1 MILLTG
7 ATGFVGHGILKYLI
21 ENKICPIRTY
31 GRRPPTLCANYV
43 GVDHV
48 NGQFDSDAS
57 YVEALC
63 GVDVVIHCAALAHA
77 HKDVTQLKNEFNLI
91 NCTATINLARQ
102 AASNGAKRFIFISSI
117 GVNGGLNKN
126 KPFRFDDVANPWDF
140 YTKSK
145 YNAELALQKISIET
159 GLEIVIIRP
168 PLVYGANASGN
179 FGKLSQA
186 IRCGRWLP
194 LGAINNKRSFVALDN
209 LVDLVVTCIDH
220 PKASNQT
227 FLVSD
232 DRDVSTTELLTMMFH
247 AAGKS
252 AHLLPI
258 PMSWLRI
265 VGKVTGKQAVIERL
279 CGDLQ
284 VDINHTKEI
293 LGWKPPIS
301 MQDAIQ
307 RCFDERELH
316 DDKNT

>member
-7 ATGFVGHGILKYLI
+7 ATGFVGQGILKVLI
-21 ENKICPIRTY
+21 EKQAFPFRTY
-31 GRRPPTLCANYV
+31 GRRQPTLVANYV
-43 GVDHV
+43 DIEHV
-48 NGQFDSDAS
+48 NGNFDSDVS
-57 YVEALC
+57 YAEALR
-63 GVDVVIHCAALAHA
+63 GVDVVIHCAAIAHA
-77 HKDVTQLKNEFNLI
+77 NKDVKKLKNDFNSF
-91 NCTATINLARQ
+91 NCTATVNFARQ
-102 AASNGAKRFIFISSI
+102 AAHNGVKRFVFMSSI
-117 GVNGGLNKN
+117 GVNGGINTN
-126 KPFRFDDVANPWDF
+126 KPFRFDDVAHPWDI
-140 YTKSK
+140 YTESK
-145 YNAELALQKISIET
+145 YNAELALQKLSLET

-168 PLVYGANASGN
+168 PLIYGANAPGN

-220 PKASNQT
+220 PKAANQI

-232 DRDVSTTELLTMMFH
+232 DWDVSTTELLTMMYH

-252 AHLLPI
+252 PHLLPI
-258 PMSWLRI
+258 PTSWLK
-265 VGKVTGKQAVIERL
+265 VLGKVTGKQDVIERL

-293 LGWKPPIS
+293 LGWIPPIS

-307 RCFDERELH
+307 HCFFDERI
-316 DDKNT
+316 K